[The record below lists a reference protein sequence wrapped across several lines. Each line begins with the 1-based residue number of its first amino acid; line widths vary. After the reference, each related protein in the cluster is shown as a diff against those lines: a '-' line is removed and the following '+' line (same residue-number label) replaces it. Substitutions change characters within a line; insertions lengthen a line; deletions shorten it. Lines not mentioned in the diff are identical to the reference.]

1 MHFSYFVIFCTIRK
15 NPTDNALLYMKLDLR
30 NIISKMPH
38 ATFVF
43 SHEQRALRSMVT
55 LNAKFTNA

>member
-15 NPTDNALLYMKLDLR
+15 NPTDNILSYMTLHLC
-30 NIISKMPH
+30 NIILKMPH

-43 SHEQRALRSMVT
+43 FYEQRALRSMVT

>member
-15 NPTDNALLYMKLDLR
+15 NPTDNTVLYMQSHLR
-30 NIISKMPH
+30 NIISKIPH

-43 SHEQRALRSMVT
+43 FYEQRALRSMVT